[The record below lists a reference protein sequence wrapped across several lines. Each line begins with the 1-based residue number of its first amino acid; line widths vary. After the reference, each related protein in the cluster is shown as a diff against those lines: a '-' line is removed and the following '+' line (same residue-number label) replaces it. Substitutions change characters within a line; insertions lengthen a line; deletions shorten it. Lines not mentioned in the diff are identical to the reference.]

1 MQLLLGSDTLNEW
14 LYRGLWT
21 IPIRIQPDLH
31 LPRKAGLMWAQ
42 KVQHFKKRFLGTGET
57 QHIACN
63 SIPSKCLYLYDAN
76 SFSCNQFLQFHF
88 RSPLINYC
96 DVLLKT
102 CIYVKIHFF
111 PWRRFLLN
119 GGGLGGRSQNVVPS
133 PNVGGTCPPRPP
145 YNCRPWL
152 PVRLRHVYLI

>member
-21 IPIRIQPDLH
+21 IPIRIQPGLH

-42 KVQHFKKRFLGTGET
+42 KVHHFKKRFLGTGET

-76 SFSCNQFLQFHF
+76 SFSSNQFLQFHF

-102 CIYVKIHFF
+102 CIYVKIQFSSGGDFF
-111 PWRRFLLN
+111 WMVGAS
-119 GGGLGGRSQNVVPS
+119 GGGAKMLSPPQMLGGRV
-133 PNVGGTCPPRPP
+133 
-145 YNCRPWL
+145 L
-152 PVRLRHVYLI
+152 PVPPIIAAPDFQWDWGTYI